1 MSLPPSIHRFV
12 ACVFI
17 AGLGIVPV
25 RTSAE
30 TPPDS
35 GRPALLFREDWAA
48 TPAQLPVDQSH
59 VVHANLQLHL
69 HGPSR
74 HLIKKSHHDKPVD
87 DPHYIWSGRCA
98 EGNWAVSLER
108 LSGPFDLTRQAK
120 VRWRT
125 KQSGFRT
132 LRIVVQTEAG
142 QWLVGDR
149 GDSASADWRVREFN
163 LADLRWR
170 NLLIETVIEEDPVLS
185 DPDLSRVTHIGFTDL
200 MLGGNS
206 RACSR
211 LDWIEVYA
219 HPAPA
224 EPAPR

>member
-1 MSLPPSIHRFV
+1 MKLPRPLAICRAVVFAASIGF
-12 ACVFI
+12 A
-17 AGLGIVPV
+17 L
-25 RTSAE
+25 SALRADPALE
-30 TPPDS
+30 A
-35 GRPALLFREDWAA
+35 GRPGLLFREDWAA

-59 VVHANLQLHL
+59 VAHAGLKLHL

-74 HLIKKSHHDKPVD
+74 DLIKKSHHDQPLD

-108 LSGPFDLTRQAK
+108 LAGPFDLTRQAK

-125 KQSGFRT
+125 KQSGFRI
-132 LRIVVQTEAG
+132 LRIIVHTEAG
-142 QWLVGDR
+142 QWLVGHL
-149 GDSASADWRVREFN
+149 GDEASRDWRIREFN
-163 LADLRWR
+163 MADMQWR
-170 NLLIETVIEEDPVLS
+170 NLLIDSVIEEDPVLEN
-185 DPDLSRVTHIGFTDL
+185 PDLSRITQIGFTDL

-219 HPAPA
+219 HPS
-224 EPAPR
+224 E

>member
-1 MSLPPSIHRFV
+1 MQLPRFV
-12 ACVFI
+12 LRVFPSATFLI
-17 AGLGIVPV
+17 GFFLPLFTSGA
-25 RTSAE
+25 SAE
-30 TPPDS
+30 DV
-35 GRPALLFREDWAA
+35 GRPELLFREDWAA

-59 VVHANLQLHL
+59 VAHPDLQLHL

-74 HLIKKSHHDKPVD
+74 DLIKKSHHDQPAD

-98 EGNWAVSLER
+98 VGNWAVSLER
-108 LSGPFDLTRQAK
+108 LTGAFDLTGQAK

-132 LRIVVQTEAG
+132 LRIMVRTAEG
-142 QWLVGDR
+142 QWLVGHL
-149 GDSASADWRVREFN
+149 GDDASRDWRIREFN
-163 LADLRWR
+163 MIDMQWR
-170 NLLIETVIEEDPVLS
+170 NLLIETVVEEDPVLT
-185 DPDLSRVTHIGFTDL
+185 DPDLSRITHIGFTDL

-219 HPAPA
+219 HPSST
-224 EPAPR
+224 E